1 MSSKLYRDINE
12 NHNKINNKSGYKRET
27 FDIFGILLYPIT
39 FKSQFDKLFK
49 DSKNKKRVPRAT
61 IHKGLL
67 DRFSEKF
74 CLILRKIHISHFV
87 NLHTGKFVTMRLHR
101 RFFWNH
107 LETLVSRVF
116 IIVFIDNDDNF
127 FINITWSLSL
137 FNLEQLQ
144 DLKF

>member
-61 IHKGLL
+61 IHKYLL

-87 NLHTGKFVTMRLHR
+87 NLQTGKFITMKLHR
-101 RFFWNH
+101 RFF
-107 LETLVSRVF
+107 
-116 IIVFIDNDDNF
+116 
-127 FINITWSLSL
+127 
-137 FNLEQLQ
+137 
-144 DLKF
+144 